1 MTLKKKLNRILMY
14 CVCASLII
22 SCCVFPVPVSAAEA
36 SSEFDF
42 SAVDSIDA
50 YDAYKKEEFETSSG
64 EIVTRVYA
72 TKMNRIPSS
81 VNAYPPNHFRYGA
94 YLRNSEEF
102 QRYYFSNLDFNK
114 KNTTVCYNTLTIYAD
129 PEVKF
134 ELIDVNGQPLV
145 NTNGVQTAGLVKY
158 YNKSTDNG
166 HAVYYIEL
174 KPMQSGQ
181 SQCMVTFWTDSENTQ
196 PHYSFWFGAPLTRK
210 ATTLLGTVTLTV
222 SAPYTASAAYSLS
235 SPYGLPTR
243 AWVNTVTVEKISS
256 SGDSFVRNVDLNV
269 KLPNTTIS
277 MNTMNAS
284 LSPQVFDARPGG
296 VGTSNADGTYK
307 VNLARVSWSGASSS
321 GTYQYRGRVSLEYL
335 YAFGA

>member
-1 MTLKKKLNRILMY
+1 MTLKKKLSRILMY
-14 CVCASLII
+14 CICASLII

-42 SAVDSIDA
+42 SAIDSIDA
-50 YDAYKKEEFETSSG
+50 YDAYAKEEFETSSG

-72 TKMNRIPSS
+72 SAMNRIPSS
-81 VNAYPPNHFRYGA
+81 INTYPPNHYRYGA

-102 QRYYFSNLDFNK
+102 QRYYFSNLDFNI

-134 ELIDVNGQPLV
+134 ELTDISGQTLV

-166 HAVYYIEL
+166 HTVYYVEL

-181 SQCMVTFWTDSENTQ
+181 SECMVTFWTDSEDTQ
-196 PHYSFWFGAPLTRK
+196 PHYSFWFGTPLTRK

-222 SAPYTASAAYSLS
+222 SVPYTASAAYSLS
-235 SPYGLPTR
+235 SPYGIPKR
-243 AWVNTVTVEKISS
+243 AWVNTVTIEKISS
-256 SGDSFVRNVDLNV
+256 TGDSLIRRARLNV
-269 KLPNTTIS
+269 NLPNTTIGL
-277 MNTMNAS
+277 NTWSVAS
-284 LSPQVFDARPGG
+284 SPQVFDATPGLT
-296 VGTSNADGTYK
+296 GTSNADGTYK
-307 VNLARVSWSGASSS
+307 VNLTSVSWSGVPSS